1 MRRLFA
7 HRDARVYL
15 IGQAFSLLGDTSLWL
30 AVAIWV
36 KELTGSAAE
45 AGLTFFFFGLSG
57 LLSPLAGFVVDRVR
71 RRPLLFWVNLL
82 SGVMLLGLFAVSS
95 RSQLWLIYLE
105 MVGYGISY
113 AFLGSAQSA
122 LLTTMLEPDLL
133 ADANGLL
140 RTVRE
145 GLRLVAPLLGAAL
158 FAVVGGH
165 VIALIDALTFFIAAG
180 SLLLVRVAEEPPR
193 SLRSETELAE
203 RWWQEVTAG
212 VRHIR
217 QTVVLR
223 QIVAATALA
232 LLVVG
237 FFESVDF
244 AVVGEGLHRPPTFLG
259 VLLAVQGAGALLGG
273 PTAAPL
279 MRRIG
284 PGIMVG
290 LGLGIFA
297 VATLCFAPAFLPA
310 VLLGAVLAGVALPWV
325 IVGIYTVLQLRTPAT
340 LQGRVY
346 SAADTVLSVPQTFS
360 IGLGAALV
368 GVIEYRYLLVAM
380 ALVLGASALY
390 LLSRKEQRLVPAVAG
405 EESLAASEVA

>member
-82 SGVMLLGLFAVSS
+82 SGVMLLGLCAVSS

-310 VLLGAVLAGVALPWV
+310 VLLGAVLAGIALPWV